1 MTELDELLNRGRAGD
16 RLALSALVKRY
27 QEPVAA
33 FVAAQ
38 LRAGAGDHAHLEDV
52 CQATFVQAVLG
63 LGRLRDAGAFE
74 GWLFQI
80 ARNACRDHLRSLAWR
95 RKLFEPFMDKHAEVP
110 SVVPPNVERASQ
122 RLSAAMERLD
132 AKDREL
138 MALTLDQKP
147 TYAELA
153 RTLGLSVA
161 ATKSRLFRTRQRL
174 GQLMLEGERDER

>member
-1 MTELDELLNRGRAGD
+1 MTELEELLSRGRAGD

-27 QEPVAA
+27 QQAVAA

-38 LRAGAGDHAHLEDV
+38 LRAGGSDDAQVEDV
-52 CQATFVQAVLG
+52 SQATFVQALLG

-80 ARNACRDHLRSLAWR
+80 ARNACRDHLRSQAWR
-95 RKLFEPFMDKHAEVP
+95 RRLFEPFLDKHAEVP
-110 SVVPPNVERASQ
+110 CGIPLNVEGASE
-122 RLSAAMERLD
+122 RLSAAMKRLD
-132 AKDREL
+132 EKDRAL
-138 MALTLDQKP
+138 IALTLDRRT

-174 GQLMLEGERDER
+174 GQLMQQGEPHES